1 MTLMDTIHEIKLD
14 SIFSSPES
22 LPSLSLHLRLRG
34 KIATNL
40 QLISSSWS
48 AFPPANF
55 QSGDCT
61 TGLERSK
68 KLRGSGPK
76 YELWEPLG
84 WPRTQAAASR
94 VHCSYYLNPTPL
106 SLLATRWWWQMILR
120 FVCSF
125 SMGTMLCSGEDD
137 IGRIYTNHGKHVE
150 LLLKVEGV

>member
-1 MTLMDTIHEIKLD
+1 MIP
-14 SIFSSPES
+14 SFPPPS
-22 LPSLSLHLRLRG
+22 LFHLSLSLHLRLRG

-40 QLISSSWS
+40 QLISPSWS

-137 IGRIYTNHGKHVE
+137 IGRIFTNHGKHVE
-150 LLLKVEGV
+150 LVLKVEGV